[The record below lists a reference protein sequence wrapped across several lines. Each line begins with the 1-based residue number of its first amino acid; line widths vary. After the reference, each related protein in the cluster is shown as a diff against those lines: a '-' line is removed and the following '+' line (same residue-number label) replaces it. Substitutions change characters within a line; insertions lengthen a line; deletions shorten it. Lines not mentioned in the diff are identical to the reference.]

1 MSETLTRSSL
11 DGRADRVAVSTP
23 RGATRRQSWFAVGT
37 ATFVILLHIVGFGP
51 SAGEFAVRNGPPSP
65 LVLAHVFAAGAWLL
79 LFLGQTV
86 LVATR
91 RTATHR
97 RLGLVGPFLM
107 LAMVALIVLTV
118 VDEAARGY
126 DFSGDISR
134 GAFAP
139 GAVPT
144 AEQRVEA
151 ATVGM
156 LAPLL
161 AAVNFTVLVAAGLW
175 NRRRPEV
182 HGRLMLLS
190 LLSLGFVPLIHL
202 GGHTI
207 GHWPSRYG
215 IIKTATPIL
224 GLALLFVVAG
234 RDWIAHRRIH
244 PVSLWVPIALI
255 VEFGV
260 AALVTPTS
268 GWRRVAE
275 WLVGSA

>member
-11 DGRADRVAVSTP
+11 DGRADTVAASTP
-23 RGATRRQSWFAVGT
+23 RAATRGQSWFAVGT
-37 ATFVILLHIVGFGP
+37 ATFVILLHVVGFGP
-51 SAGEFAVRNGPPSP
+51 SAVEPAVRNGPPSP

-91 RTATHR
+91 RTATHQ
-97 RLGLVGPFLM
+97 RLGLVGPFLT

-118 VDEAARGY
+118 VDEATRGY

-139 GAVPT
+139 DAVLT
-144 AEQRVEA
+144 AEERVEA

-161 AAVNFTVLVAAGLW
+161 AAFNFTVLVAAGLW

-207 GHWPSRYG
+207 GHWPSLYG
-215 IIKTATPIL
+215 IITTATPIL

-234 RDWIAHRRIH
+234 RDWIARRRIH

-255 VEFGV
+255 VEFGI
-260 AALVTPTS
+260 AGLVTPTS